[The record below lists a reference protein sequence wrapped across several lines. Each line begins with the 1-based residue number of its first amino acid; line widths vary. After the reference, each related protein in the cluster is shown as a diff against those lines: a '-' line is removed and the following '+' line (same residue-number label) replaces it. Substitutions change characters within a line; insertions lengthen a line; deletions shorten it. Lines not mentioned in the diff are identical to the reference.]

1 MLFSCTVRTIT
12 VETHI
17 LMDEKRNTNKIAEIA
32 VKVVN
37 VKNFP
42 TYFIFI

>member
-1 MLFSCTVRTIT
+1 MRFSCTVRTIT
-12 VETHI
+12 VKTHI
-17 LMDEKRNTNKIAEIA
+17 LMDEKSNTNKIV

>member
-1 MLFSCTVRTIT
+1 MRFSCTVRTIT

-17 LMDEKRNTNKIAEIA
+17 LMDEKSNTNKIV

>member
-1 MLFSCTVRTIT
+1 MRSSCTVRTIT

-17 LMDEKRNTNKIAEIA
+17 LMDEKSNTNKIV